1 MKNIALQ
8 TTELSLLFVYYFCNT
23 KIRFMN
29 YRLQSYWNHWKNSK
43 HRGGHGIHS
52 PFLFRMI
59 TEVIESKT
67 SYPEYS
73 LLKHLNLKTNLL
85 LKANSTIQL
94 LESNTEK
101 ASRKEIKGLQKI
113 DLSMRYRKLI
123 FRLVSE
129 FKPKAA
135 IHFGPTLGHNLA
147 AIALANINMPV
158 YHANGQSPLD
168 SLSEITLKELNINS
182 ISRIAKDSEP
192 PIKPDFILINH
203 PNEPKE
209 AIKRIDEHL
218 RDTDKNDVLFLVGIH
233 ESIEMNQVWRTL
245 TLNPKVRVTLTL
257 FNLGIAFFRDKSQ
270 KENFELKF

>member
-52 PFLFRMI
+52 PFLFRLI

-67 SYPEYS
+67 SHLEYS
-73 LLKHLNLKTNLL
+73 LLKHFNLKTNLL
-85 LKANSTIQL
+85 LKAHSTIQL
-94 LESNTEK
+94 RESNTEK
-101 ASRKEIKGLQKI
+101 ANKKEIKGLQKI
-113 DLSMRYRKLI
+113 DLPMRYRKLL

-135 IHFGPTLGHNLA
+135 IYFGSTMGHDLVA
-147 AIALANINMPV
+147 MALANMNMPV
-158 YHANGQSPLD
+158 YQSESHSPFF
-168 SLSEITLKELNINS
+168 SWSESTLKELNINS
-182 ISRIAKDSEP
+182 ISRITDNSEP

-203 PNEPKE
+203 PKEPE
-209 AIKRIDEHL
+209 IAFKRVEEHL
-218 RDTDKNDVLFLVGIH
+218 KDPGKNDVLILVGIH
-233 ESIEMNQVWRTL
+233 ESKEMNQVWHTL

-257 FNLGIAFFRDKSQ
+257 FNLGITFLRDKSQ